1 MQSVKLDLTK
11 WECYHRANVAE
22 INEGVWLALS
32 STARTWPLR
41 RTSLWFLGSVSFS
54 SFKEQQ
60 PESIWLGM
68 SRTFLHGWQLRG
80 CSSDV
85 IWAPAKVSELIQK
98 HAARDRDRGD
108 SGQEERGKKKRC
120 CVHLEQQR
128 DCQARTGTLFDFL
141 TGPKMIK
148 YSLMLDSVKVGH
160 KPLHHSTA

>member
-54 SFKEQQ
+54 SFKELQGFQQ
-60 PESIWLGM
+60 PESIWPGM
-68 SRTFLHGWQLRG
+68 SHTFLHGWQLRG

-98 HAARDRDRGD
+98 HTETKATLVKRGGGLGAV
-108 SGQEERGKKKRC
+108 STWSSSKTAKHGPA
-120 CVHLEQQR
+120 H
-128 DCQARTGTLFDFL
+128 FL
-141 TGPKMIK
+141 TFSWDPVCSKN
-148 YSLMLDSVKVGH
+148 VKVQFDARLCEG
-160 KPLHHSTA
+160 